1 MGQDILDQKD
11 VSSLL
16 LRRPVDRGFTVNW
29 DLQKEVWGHGFK
41 ALLKEH
47 EAIKGKT
54 GGIVVSEPYLNL
66 PTMRQEMQRM
76 LREDM
81 KFSSVLALYP
91 ATMAMYYLTAG
102 PESGARRSLGTNRA
116 LAMEAGAGI
125 IIDIGFSYTHIVPF
139 FDFHPIKGAIKRIDL
154 GGKALTNYMKELVSF
169 RSMNMMKETNLMEHI
184 REELCFVSDD
194 VERDLEASKRPGDSP
209 FRVEWWLPDGVT
221 GDKWGHIRDTSQ
233 PRGPKDPILVV
244 NNERFMVPELLFNPG
259 DIGMDE
265 AGLAEAT
272 WQAVV
277 ECHPNIQGLICA
289 NVSVI
294 GGLAKCKGLL
304 ERLQRELRP
313 LVPDDYDLNI
323 DLPEDPDT
331 VAWRGG
337 ALIGGNREL
346 FARLVEGDI

>member
-47 EAIKGKT
+47 EAIKGKI

-66 PTMRQEMQRM
+66 PSMRQEMQRM

-139 FDFHPIKGAIKRIDL
+139 FDFHPIKGAIKRIDPGRQGADEL
-154 GGKALTNYMKELVSF
+154 HEGARVVPIDEHDEGDELEGAHPGRAVLLCLTTWSGTWRRASGRATPPFGSNGG
-169 RSMNMMKETNLMEHI
+169 
-184 REELCFVSDD
+184 
-194 VERDLEASKRPGDSP
+194 
-209 FRVEWWLPDGVT
+209 LPDG
-221 GDKWGHIRDTSQ
+221 RD
-233 PRGPKDPILVV
+233 
-244 NNERFMVPELLFNPG
+244 
-259 DIGMDE
+259 
-265 AGLAEAT
+265 
-272 WQAVV
+272 
-277 ECHPNIQGLICA
+277 
-289 NVSVI
+289 
-294 GGLAKCKGLL
+294 GG
-304 ERLQRELRP
+304 
-313 LVPDDYDLNI
+313 
-323 DLPEDPDT
+323 
-331 VAWRGG
+331 
-337 ALIGGNREL
+337 
-346 FARLVEGDI
+346 